1 MASVDVNKNKF
12 LEGQNPTLM
21 KEFGVFFEKLS
32 NKYQTN
38 TLRVFRM
45 IPIFS
50 N

>member
-32 NKYQTN
+32 NKYIESFQDDSY
-38 TLRVFRM
+38 
-45 IPIFS
+45 I
-50 N
+50 